1 MNRKSRERG
10 DLFTQLDLDRTQHA
24 VNAIHR
30 QTVSN
35 VEIQLKHRRAN

>member
-10 DLFTQLDLDRTQHA
+10 DLFTQLGLDRTQHA
-24 VNAIHR
+24 GNAIHR
-30 QTVSN
+30 QAVSN